1 MVTRKLEEPRKARN
15 LLLFFVAFL
24 TGDGASQ
31 IQQVAVAW
39 TVYNIHHRAF
49 DLGLV
54 GIVSFLPSLL
64 LVFIAGQAAD
74 RYDRKGIII
83 AAAVL
88 EAITSLV
95 LAGLVFAGIRDLA
108 IMLGV
113 LFVLGIGRA
122 FGSPAESTVLISMVS
137 AEEYLSV
144 QARYNSL
151 REVVVMAGPVAG
163 GALVAFSDVTAFVAA
178 AVLTLISVAAFAF
191 VRVRAVVRE
200 PGKELDPGK
209 ALDGL
214 RFIASRPIVLGA
226 ISLDLFAVL
235 FGGASALLP
244 IFADQVL
251 HVGAFGFGLLRAAG
265 GIGAFAMAV
274 FLSQRSPNRHVGR
287 SLLLNVGAYG
297 IAMLVFAYSRDLWL
311 SIAALAVAGAFDMV
325 SVVIR
330 RGLIGLNTPDAMR
343 GRVYAVE
350 GVFIGASG
358 QLGAFES
365 GTVAQFIGPVASVAV
380 GGVATLAIVA
390 AWAGLFPALRRSDRL
405 ADPT

>member
-1 MVTRKLEEPRKARN
+1 MERPSELRN

-24 TGDGASQ
+24 TGDGAAQ

-54 GIVSFLPSLL
+54 GIVSFAPSLL
-64 LVFIAGQAAD
+64 LVFVAGQVAD
-74 RYDRKGIII
+74 RYDRKLIII
-83 AAAVL
+83 ASAVL
-88 EAITSLV
+88 EALTSLV
-95 LAGLVFAGIRDLA
+95 LAGLAFAGIRDLGL
-108 IMLGV
+108 MLGV
-113 LFVLGIGRA
+113 LFLLGIGRA
-122 FGSPAESTVLISMVS
+122 FGSPAEATVLVNMVD
-137 AEEYLSV
+137 AGAYVSV

-151 REVVVMAGPVAG
+151 REVVVMAGPLAG

-178 AVLTLISVAAFAF
+178 AVLTLVSVAAFAF
-191 VRVRAVVRE
+191 VHVRAIVHE
-200 PGKELDPGK
+200 PGGDLDAGK

-251 HVGAFGFGLLRAAG
+251 HVGAFGFGMLRAAG
-265 GIGAFAMAV
+265 GIGAFAMAI
-274 FLSQRSPNRHVGR
+274 FLSQRAPKRHVGR
-287 SLLLNVGAYG
+287 TLLLNVAAYG
-297 IAMLVFAYSRDLWL
+297 VAMLAFAYSRDLWL
-311 SIAALAVAGAFDMV
+311 SIAALALAGAFDMV

-343 GRVYAVE
+343 GRVYSVE
-350 GVFIGASG
+350 GVFIGASS

-365 GTVAQFIGPVASVAV
+365 GTVAQFIGPIASVAV
-380 GGVATLAIVA
+380 GGAATLAIVA
-390 AWAGLFPALRRSDRL
+390 AWAGLFPALRHSDRL
-405 ADPT
+405 AEQPV